1 MLLSVVCLLEKT
13 RKHMYEMIIVGAG
26 PAAISMAAE
35 ARTVGITS
43 EQILVLEKGD
53 THSWA
58 IRKFYPAAKVVLANY
73 KGIEA
78 VCTGVMCISDMSK
91 EETLTYI
98 DRTIEQYGLLVHY
111 GETVNSIR
119 PLPSE
124 GFVVATS
131 KGSYEARR
139 CVIAIGIL
147 DKPNKPEYRIPVNLN
162 KRVHYDLTSA
172 VLENEECLVVGGGDT
187 ASEYCQYL
195 IEHVNRVTLSYRQTE
210 FSRLNRINYESLMAL
225 EQREQVNILR
235 GSNIKQ
241 LELDPAGR
249 ASVLFEETAFPP
261 MSFDHI
267 VYALGGTT
275 PTNFLKAIGIA
286 FDGNAPVL
294 KEGYETSVPGLYL
307 IGDLSAGRKGGSINL
322 AFNMAAEAMQSI
334 CGRKSVSPS
343 SPATAS

>member
-1 MLLSVVCLLEKT
+1 
-13 RKHMYEMIIVGAG
+13 MYEIIIVGAG
-26 PAAISMAAE
+26 PAGISMAAE
-35 ARTVGITS
+35 ARTVGIPS
-43 EQILVLEKGD
+43 NQILVLEKGE

-98 DRTIEQYGLLVHY
+98 DRTIEQYELSVRY
-111 GETVNSIR
+111 NETVRGIR
-119 PLPSE
+119 PLPGG
-124 GFVVATS
+124 GFTVDTS
-131 KGSYEARR
+131 KDNYEARR
-139 CVIAIGIL
+139 VVIAIGIL
-147 DKPNKPEYRIPVNLN
+147 DKPNKPGYRIPVSLN
-162 KRVHYDLTSA
+162 KRIHYDLTSA

-195 IEHVNRVTLSYRQTE
+195 IEHGNRVTISYRQTD

-225 EQREQVNILR
+225 EKREQITILR

-241 LELDPAGR
+241 LEEDADGR
-249 ASVLFEETAFPP
+249 VRVLFEETAFSPR
-261 MSFDHI
+261 SFEHV

-286 FDGNAPVL
+286 FDGSAPII
-294 KEGYETSVPGLYL
+294 KEGYETNMPGLYL
-307 IGDLSAGRKGGSINL
+307 IGDLSAGKKGGSINL
-322 AFNMAAEAMQSI
+322 AFNMAAEAMRSI
-334 CGRKSVSPS
+334 CGRGPEPSESPVTT
-343 SPATAS
+343 PAA

>member
-1 MLLSVVCLLEKT
+1 
-13 RKHMYEMIIVGAG
+13 MYEMIIVGAG
-26 PAAISMAAE
+26 PAGISMAAE
-35 ARTVGITS
+35 ARTVGIPS

-58 IRKFYPAAKVVLANY
+58 IRKFYPEAKVVLANY

-78 VCTGVMCISDMSK
+78 VCAGVMCISDMSK

-98 DRTIEQYGLLVHY
+98 DRTIEQYALSVHY
-111 GETVNSIR
+111 NETVISIR
-119 PLPSE
+119 PLPAG

-131 KGSYEARR
+131 KDSYEGRR

-147 DKPNKPEYRIPVNLN
+147 DKPNKPGYRIPVSLN
-162 KRVHYDLTSA
+162 KRIHYDLTSA
-172 VLENEECLVVGGGDT
+172 VLENEGCLVVGGGDT

-195 IEHVNRVTLSYRQTE
+195 VEHGNRVTLSYRQTE
-210 FSRLNRINYESLMAL
+210 FSRLNRVNYESLMAL
-225 EQREQVNILR
+225 EQRRQITILR
-235 GSNIKQ
+235 GSNVK
-241 LELDPAGR
+241 EVVEDTTGR
-249 ASVLFEETAFPP
+249 ARVLFEETIFPP
-261 MSFDHI
+261 RNFEHI
-267 VYALGGTT
+267 IYALGGTT

-286 FDGNAPVL
+286 FDGSAPVL

-334 CGRKSVSPS
+334 CGQS
-343 SPATAS
+343 AGAQ

>member
-1 MLLSVVCLLEKT
+1 
-13 RKHMYEMIIVGAG
+13 MYEMIVVGAG
-26 PAAISMAAE
+26 PAGISMAAE
-35 ARTVGITS
+35 ARTVGVPS

-58 IRKFYPAAKVVLANY
+58 IRKFYPAAKVVTANY
-73 KGIEA
+73 KGIDA

-98 DRTIEQYGLLVHY
+98 DRTIEQYKLSVRYNEAVH
-111 GETVNSIR
+111 SIR
-119 PLPSE
+119 LLTSG
-124 GFVVATS
+124 GFAVATS

-147 DKPNKPEYRIPVNLN
+147 DKPNKPQYRIPVSLN
-162 KRVHYDLTSA
+162 KRIHYDLTSS

-195 IEHVNRVTLSYRQTE
+195 VEHGNHVTISYRQTE
-210 FSRLNRINYESLMAL
+210 FSRLNRVNYESLMAL
-225 EQREQVNILR
+225 EKRGQVTILR

-241 LELDPAGR
+241 VEEDVDNR
-249 ASVLFEETAFPP
+249 ARVLFNETEFLPQ
-261 MSFDHI
+261 SFAHI
-267 VYALGGTT
+267 IYALGGTT

-286 FDGNAPVL
+286 FDGNAPII

-307 IGDLSAGRKGGSINL
+307 IGDLSAGKKGGSINL
-322 AFNMAAEAMQSI
+322 AFNMAAEAMQDILRLRPDTTS
-334 CGRKSVSPS
+334 
-343 SPATAS
+343 